1 MKNTILL
8 FIGLLLLICSF
19 SAGKERSKNKIS
31 HQDSISIYSTPELYN
46 LTRMWTDEFC
56 SLNPDVKIEVI
67 NATVSSMT
75 NILIKGRD
83 LCFSSNGNYS
93 LVNDGLIWKEVVGRD
108 VIVPIININN
118 PFLDEINQ
126 LGISSEELAQIFKNP
141 EMQNWGTLLNNGQNV
156 PVNYYMINDE
166 IINSGVADFLN
177 LNQNAISGII
187 AENVEELVSSI
198 QKDPYAIGFSRLGN
212 IFDMSNQS
220 IVENIELLPI
230 DKNGNGKIDYVEK
243 IYDDLNVL
251 SRGVWIGKYP
261 RALYNNIYSVSHA
274 KPTNEIEVAFL
285 KWVLT
290 DGQQFMNPYGYS
302 DLVLSE
308 RQTKVAMLYDNTINI
323 SSPNDNFAL
332 SKAIIIIIVAFLAA
346 FFIVLDVVQF
356 IKYKKTVARDV
367 SSISPP
373 GFDEDSVLIPK
384 GLYYDI
390 THTWAFMKK
399 DGMVKIG
406 IDDFLQRITGTLTR
420 VRMRKPGGTVKKGE
434 QVLSLIQN
442 GKQLN
447 IYSPISGTIKAQN
460 ESLITNSSLINS
472 SPYSDGWVYMIEPI
486 NWLREIRFLIMEK
499 KYKEWLKSEFSRLK
513 DFLAVSIKPINVEYA
528 HSVLQDGG
536 ELRESILEDLGP
548 EIWEEFQT
556 NFIDTSK

>member
-1 MKNTILL
+1 
-8 FIGLLLLICSF
+8 
-19 SAGKERSKNKIS
+19 
-31 HQDSISIYSTPELYN
+31 
-46 LTRMWTDEFC
+46 MWTDEFC
-56 SLNPDVKIEVI
+56 SLNPNVKIEVI

-75 NILIKGRD
+75 NILIKGRN
-83 LCFSSNGNYS
+83 LCFSSNENYS
-93 LVNDGLIWKEVVGRD
+93 LVNDELIWKVVIGRD

-118 PFLDEINQ
+118 PFLDEIYK
-126 LGISSEELAQIFKNP
+126 LGISTEEFAQFFKNP
-141 EMQNWGTLLNNGQNV
+141 EKQNWGTLLNNGQNV

-166 IINSGVADFLN
+166 SINSGVAIFLN
-177 LNQNAISGII
+177 LNQNVIDGII

-198 QKDPYAIGFSRLGN
+198 QKDPYAIGFTRLGN

-230 DKNGNGKIDYVEK
+230 DKNGNGEIDYVEK

-261 RALYNNIYSVSHA
+261 RALYNNIYSVSHT
-274 KPTNEIEVAFL
+274 KPTNEIEMAFL

-290 DGQQFMNPYGYS
+290 DGQQFMNPNGYS
-302 DLVLSE
+302 DLVLTE
-308 RQTKVAMLYDNTINI
+308 RQTKVDLLLDNTINI
-323 SSPNDNFAL
+323 STSNSNLGL
-332 SKAIIIIIVAFLAA
+332 SKALIIIIVALLVT
-346 FFIVLDVVQF
+346 FFVILDVVKF
-356 IKYKKTVARDV
+356 IKYKKRGVRNV
-367 SSISPP
+367 SPITPP
-373 GFDEDSVLIPK
+373 AFDEDSVVIPK

-390 THTWAFMKK
+390 THTWVFMKK
-399 DGMVKIG
+399 DGTVKIG
-406 IDDFLQRITGTLTR
+406 IDDFLQNITGPLTR
-420 VRMRKPGGTVKKGE
+420 IMMRNPGRTIKKGE

-447 IYSPISGTIKAQN
+447 IYSPISGTIKEQN

-472 SPYSDGWVYMIEPI
+472 SPYSDGWVYKVEPI

-513 DFLAVSIKPINVEYA
+513 DFLAVSIKPGNVDYD
-528 HSVLQDGG
+528 HGVLQDGG